1 MSALNEQVG
10 GGHYKGYKIQPI
22 EFFHANNI
30 PFAEASVCKY
40 AIRHRDK
47 NGKAD
52 LLKAI
57 HILQI
62 IIELE
67 YPDEPG
73 N

>member
-30 PFAEASVCKY
+30 PYAEGNIIKY
-40 AIRHRDK
+40 LLRHRDK
-47 NGKAD
+47 NGKQDLEKARHYLD
-52 LLKAI
+52 LL
-57 HILQI
+57 
-62 IIELE
+62 IELE
-67 YPDEPG
+67 YG